1 MMRCLIRELWQLS
14 AGSKIIQMDSQES
27 LKIDMC
33 LAWISDLQNNL
44 YVLEVLEL
52 LKLST
57 VFYRNDIA
65 PVVSYT
71 NVLDWHVTQIIRFY
85 QIGLK
90 KQMKANFI
98 EESRKKN
105 DARRFIYIILT
116 ILWRI
121 YFLTITGM
129 NRNYNRIKI
138 GINISLRFLF
148 LILKEIIIIE
158 KSKCFNVGSIPIVF
172 PYRNIEI

>member
-1 MMRCLIRELWQLS
+1 
-14 AGSKIIQMDSQES
+14 
-27 LKIDMC
+27 
-33 LAWISDLQNNL
+33 
-44 YVLEVLEL
+44 
-52 LKLST
+52 
-57 VFYRNDIA
+57 
-65 PVVSYT
+65 
-71 NVLDWHVTQIIRFY
+71 
-85 QIGLK
+85 
-90 KQMKANFI
+90 MKANFI

>member
-1 MMRCLIRELWQLS
+1 
-14 AGSKIIQMDSQES
+14 
-27 LKIDMC
+27 
-33 LAWISDLQNNL
+33 
-44 YVLEVLEL
+44 
-52 LKLST
+52 
-57 VFYRNDIA
+57 
-65 PVVSYT
+65 
-71 NVLDWHVTQIIRFY
+71 
-85 QIGLK
+85 
-90 KQMKANFI
+90 MKANFI

-116 ILWRI
+116 ILLRI

-172 PYRNIEI
+172 RYRNIEI